1 MLSRFRHIFVPVDIS
16 DKNLPVLDVAF
27 ELAVQNRSS
36 VTLLHVIEAIRSND
50 DEFDTLD
57 EPVQRLAETELETL
71 TQRFVDAGVPVE
83 WKTRQGERVPE
94 IVRFAS
100 ERNVDLVVL
109 GTHRA
114 GEECL
119 EEESETLHQQISDGC
134 RCPILLVK

>member
-119 EEESETLHQQISDGC
+119 EEETETLNQQISDGC